1 MAYVVWVLLP
11 RRLPKCRAESN
22 ALRGRPDFIID
33 YLTKQRI
40 GLAQAGVGE
49 QDAPM
54 NQPIT
59 AVLLAIALG
68 GCASQNRNVVTMDVR
83 PVEGVGSRTVELEN
97 GLLLKVLGRNGTL
110 FSIVPDAQ
118 LGPGC
123 ARGLISSMNV
133 GGGAGGAGTAK
144 VTAIGVRV
152 CPAGQAQGWTRW
164 HADVVDQDI
173 GRSQLRDLPPAFD
186 FATLVP
192 SQSTLAIGAGG
203 GRVDVALPPG
213 AFGEAM
219 RSHPELLA
227 SVIVIGVVPRSSN
240 GRYEVVP

>member
-49 QDAPM
+49 QEAPM

-83 PVEGVGSRTVELEN
+83 PVGGVGSRTGELWSRRRLQEP
-97 GLLLKVLGRNGTL
+97 G
-110 FSIVPDAQ
+110 PD
-118 LGPGC
+118 
-123 ARGLISSMNV
+123 
-133 GGGAGGAGTAK
+133 GA
-144 VTAIGVRV
+144 
-152 CPAGQAQGWTRW
+152 
-164 HADVVDQDI
+164 
-173 GRSQLRDLPPAFD
+173 L
-186 FATLVP
+186 
-192 SQSTLAIGAGG
+192 
-203 GRVDVALPPG
+203 
-213 AFGEAM
+213 
-219 RSHPELLA
+219 
-227 SVIVIGVVPRSSN
+227 
-240 GRYEVVP
+240 Y